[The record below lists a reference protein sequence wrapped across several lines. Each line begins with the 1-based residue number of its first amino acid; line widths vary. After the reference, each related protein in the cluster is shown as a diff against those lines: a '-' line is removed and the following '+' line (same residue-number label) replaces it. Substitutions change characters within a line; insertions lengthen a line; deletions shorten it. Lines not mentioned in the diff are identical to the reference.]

1 MPIAGNLF
9 ENLSGAEEEFT
20 TLSEFRRAR
29 IERIVS
35 TSHASSPGFWYGQEQ
50 AEWVVLLSGSAAL
63 LLEGEA
69 TSRVLHAGD

>member
-9 ENLSGAEEEFT
+9 ENLSGAVEEFT
-20 TLSEFRRAR
+20 TLAEFRGAR

-35 TSHASSPGFWYGQEQ
+35 TSHASSPGFWYDQEH
-50 AEWVVLLSGSAAL
+50 AEWVALLSGSAAR

-69 TSRVLHAGD
+69 TSRVLHVGD